1 MKTIR
6 ILAIISKRIFRARS
20 LVLCAFGFD
29 VFATHAAVYALSWH
43 PFHGLLAAG
52 ALLFVALEYSEV
64 KNARL

>member
-6 ILAIISKRIFRARS
+6 ILTVISKRFRRALSFVR
-20 LVLCAFGFD
+20 CAFGVG
-29 VFATHAAVYALSWH
+29 VFATQAAVCALSWH

-52 ALLFVALEYSEV
+52 ALLFVALEYSEL

>member
-6 ILAIISKRIFRARS
+6 ILTIISKRIRRGFS
-20 LVLCAFGFD
+20 FVLCAFGLG
-29 VFATHAAVYALSWH
+29 VFATQAAVCALSWH

-52 ALLFVALEYSEV
+52 ALLFVALEYREL

>member
-6 ILAIISKRIFRARS
+6 ILAIISKRILRARS
-20 LVLCAFGFD
+20 LVLCAFG
-29 VFATHAAVYALSWH
+29 VGAFATHAAVCALSWH

-52 ALLFVALEYSEV
+52 ALLFVALEYKEL

>member
-6 ILAIISKRIFRARS
+6 ILAIISKRVRRGLS
-20 LVLCAFGFD
+20 LVLCAFGFG
-29 VFATHAAVYALSWH
+29 VFATHATVCALSWH

-52 ALLFVALEYSEV
+52 ALLFVALEFSDL